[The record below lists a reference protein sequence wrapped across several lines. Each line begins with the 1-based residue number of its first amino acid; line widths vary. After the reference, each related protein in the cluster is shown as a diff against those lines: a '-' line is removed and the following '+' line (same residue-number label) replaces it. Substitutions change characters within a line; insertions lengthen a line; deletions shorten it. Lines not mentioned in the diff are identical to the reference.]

1 MLSTLQ
7 EVAAGGAVVAGGVFM
22 GVLST
27 AAGDPAGVDVLLRE
41 LGPIGLAVAVLYR
54 RVDKLEEQIA
64 ANSAVIDSLQ

>member
-27 AAGDPAGVDVLLRE
+27 AAVDPAAVDVLLRE

-54 RVDKLEEQIA
+54 RVDQLEVQIA
-64 ANSAVIDSLQ
+64 ENSAVIDSLQ